1 MDAYEKI
8 EKRIEDGDVIVDF
21 IIRDTKYKA
30 RVVGFNLSIGA
41 TFIEDNNSNHY
52 LLCTYGPL
60 SPLIKHTV
68 DPNHDAYMSLLLSG
82 IEKGSINW
90 DEIKMELSLIV
101 NGGASSKT
109 CSFNQ

>member
-8 EKRIEDGDVIVDF
+8 EKKIEDGDVIVDF
-21 IIRDTKYKA
+21 IMYGKKYKA

-41 TFIEDNNSNHY
+41 TFIENNNSNHY

-60 SPLIKHTV
+60 SPLLKGTG
-68 DPNHDAYMSLLLSG
+68 DPKYDAYMSLLSSG
-82 IEKGSINW
+82 IEKGLVNW
-90 DEIKMELSLIV
+90 DAIKMELSFSSY
-101 NGGASSKT
+101 GGASSET